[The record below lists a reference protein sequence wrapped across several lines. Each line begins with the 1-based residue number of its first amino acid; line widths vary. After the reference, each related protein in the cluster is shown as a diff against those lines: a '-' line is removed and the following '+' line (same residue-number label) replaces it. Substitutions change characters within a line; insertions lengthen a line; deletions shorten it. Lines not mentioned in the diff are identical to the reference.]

1 MLRAR
6 KRQRDE
12 GEDADVSHFE
22 ATSAS
27 EMGGGGVGALALGA
41 SRGLDNE
48 GLCIPAA
55 KSGYVEGANHQGHV
69 HLFGQVAEH
78 LGGWDSPLGAWEAG
92 GEGLGESAGE
102 QEGAPW
108 APPCHHADRHVCPPS
123 YTRSQASGQ

>member
-12 GEDADVSHFE
+12 GEDADVSHLG

-27 EMGGGGVGALALGA
+27 EMGGVCVGALALGA

-78 LGGWDSPLGAWEAG
+78 LGGWGSP
-92 GEGLGESAGE
+92 
-102 QEGAPW
+102 
-108 APPCHHADRHVCPPS
+108 
-123 YTRSQASGQ
+123 